1 MRETLSTAAGHCTI
15 STSSQACNGSEHD
28 NDYDHDHDHSHE
40 IESKAKSGESPSE
53 QPHSAEAGDAQGCS
67 AACLGCTAVV
77 QCSTLCFPA
86 MPCHALPCLAPLA
99 QVSHAAC
106 DISNPW
112 QESSPDSGSAS
123 AAGSCCCPG
132 GSCHGSGCWPCCMPA
147 MWCCH
152 RTSCIAPGGGGGGSS
167 VLRSGAGG
175 GSRCSRCSPEP
186 APSKADH
193 VLKSGASEVPQIS
206 LGAVRGLLGLEGS
219 GSIHAL

>member
-1 MRETLSTAAGHCTI
+1 MITITIMIIVMRL
-15 STSSQACNGSEHD
+15 
-28 NDYDHDHDHSHE
+28 
-40 IESKAKSGESPSE
+40 KAKPNQGRAHQNNPT
-53 QPHSAEAGDAQGCS
+53 QQRQVMHKDAALPAWVALRWFSAPPYAS
-67 AACLGCTAVV
+67 L
-77 QCSTLCFPA
+77 
-86 MPCHALPCLAPLA
+86 PCHALPCLAFLA

-112 QESSPDSGSAS
+112 QESSPDSGSAG

-193 VLKSGASEVPQIS
+193 VLKSGASEDPQIS